1 MNAPPLK
8 AMAEVQ
14 KQMSSFDAELKDAK
28 QDAEGIQQVTL
39 IAYLCGLLQTGFM
52 TVGIFSCTKVGTY
65 EYFKR
70 RFLRLTTM
78 LGCIWRS

>member
-28 QDAEGIQQVTL
+28 KNAEGIQQVTL
-39 IAYLCGLLQTGFM
+39 IAYLCGWLSHVDLHCCRMGA
-52 TVGIFSCTKVGTY
+52 
-65 EYFKR
+65 
-70 RFLRLTTM
+70 
-78 LGCIWRS
+78 